1 MTRSSDRIHPYMR
14 DDMWIKDT
22 GKICFWRHPEHGKLP
37 SSDKAIE
44 YFENWI
50 AEKLKNTR
58 NTAILEDKPQ

>member
-1 MTRSSDRIHPYMR
+1 MR
-14 DDMWIKDT
+14 DDVWIKDT

-44 YFENWI
+44 YFETWI